1 MLIIRERLYAHPVYY
16 NLHDTMTVHN
26 WISISTLCESQ
37 MSHTVDATQLIS
49 HWLYLFAEPPWHSY
63 GCFRYRTRLAL
74 YRLQRIYNRWSSA
87 AMLFHVSCGMLEV
100 LINTFVCVCGVYFR
114 YSAFWPDHTYIL
126 SNLLRIAYWI
136 ICEFIQE
143 VWTVRGSNLCGDD
156 IFQTRGAQPV
166 YYIMNTRSFPRVKRQ
181 RPGVYHSP
189 HLAPRLKKE

>member
-16 NLHDTMTVHN
+16 NLHDTMTEHN

-74 YRLQRIYNRWSSA
+74 YRLQRLYNRWSSA

-100 LINTFVCVCGVYFR
+100 LINTFVCVCGGLFSLLSILTGPHIYTIQFTAYCILNNMWVHTGSLDGPGIDHLWGRYFPNPWGPA
-114 YSAFWPDHTYIL
+114 S
-126 SNLLRIAYWI
+126 LLYN
-136 ICEFIQE
+136 
-143 VWTVRGSNLCGDD
+143 G
-156 IFQTRGAQPV
+156 
-166 YYIMNTRSFPRVKRQ
+166 
-181 RPGVYHSP
+181 
-189 HLAPRLKKE
+189 